1 MKKAKRK
8 DARVIVRDLT
18 APHNDIARIAGNW
31 VSVTTTVTTSSRLAA
46 ILRVSQKTGRL
57 GRLRLTCSFIVL
69 KSALFFPTVVC
80 V

>member
-31 VSVTTTVTTSSRLAA
+31 VSVTTSSRLAA
-46 ILRVSQKTGRL
+46 ILRVSQKT